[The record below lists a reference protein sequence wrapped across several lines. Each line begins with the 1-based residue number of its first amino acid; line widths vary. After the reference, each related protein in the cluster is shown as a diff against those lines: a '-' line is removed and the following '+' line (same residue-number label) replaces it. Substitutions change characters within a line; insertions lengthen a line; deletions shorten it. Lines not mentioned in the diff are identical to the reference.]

1 MHIKLINRILHFSRY
16 KVKCAIGKKGVVG
29 KKREGDL
36 STPKGKFSFNS
47 IYYRSDRIK
56 KVTSK
61 LNVYKIKKNMGWCD
75 DSASKDYNKLIY
87 FPYKYSAEKLYL
99 KKNIYDIIIVIN
111 YNTRIIK
118 KKKGSAIFLHISTKK
133 YSPTKGCIA
142 VKKQDM
148 KKLIKFINKKTKIQ
162 IL

>member
-1 MHIKLINRILHFSRY
+1 MKIQYPVVLDGFNRRKDRSVGLRFITQELTSHEIMRIDEMIDRYGILYFRGDRNKNLKALIS
-16 KVKCAIGKKGVVG
+16 KK
-29 KKREGDL
+29 
-36 STPKGKFSFNS
+36 
-47 IYYRSDRIK
+47 
-56 KVTSK
+56 
-61 LNVYKIKKNMGWCD
+61 KIKKNMGWCD

>member
-36 STPKGKFSFNS
+36 STPKGKFSFKS

-56 KVTSK
+56 KITSK

-75 DSASKDYNKLIY
+75 DPASKDYNKLIY

-111 YNTRIIK
+111 YNTKKIK

-148 KKLIKFINKKTKIQ
+148 KKIIKFINKKTKIQ